1 MNQCYNEPIYNL
13 PEEPCHISSMTPT
26 GLINGQDE
34 SICYVNLSFKVL
46 FLNIV
51 FRQLI
56 MNIDCENVIE
66 HMYNNEDDYRGYIQK
81 IMILQVIQQ
90 IFCEILIGGKR
101 NVDSDMFSKSPI
113 DVFQPKTGCSL

>member
-1 MNQCYNEPIYNL
+1 M
-13 PEEPCHISSMTPT
+13 
-26 GLINGQDE
+26 
-34 SICYVNLSFKVL
+34 L
-46 FLNIV
+46 FQLVIQSDFFNIL

-56 MNIDCENVIE
+56 MNIDCDKIIENMDNI
-66 HMYNNEDDYRGYIQK
+66 EDDYRGYIQK